1 MQKSAAPLTAA
12 ILAKKGFASPAISAA
27 GATRASF
34 RLPGAER
41 HQRPLKLCAPG
52 GGAPSGGAPSGGT
65 SGSEPLP
72 NDRGAGHGTP
82 RRSKRVTL
90 RMDPDHYLRARIAA
104 AHLGMSVQR
113 LMLAAIDTYL
123 NEVGS
128 VACDAG
134 CACLAQEA
142 AAPAPATGTEQDR

>member
-27 GATRASF
+27 GATRAPF

-41 HQRPLKLCAPG
+41 HQRPLKLCAP
-52 GGAPSGGAPSGGT
+52 SGRA

-142 AAPAPATGTEQDR
+142 APAPATGTEQDR